1 MPAFQV
7 VLEMMMMRSWLL
19 WLTMLSCIWAS
30 GRVLLQVGS
39 AQGEAGLV
47 DGVGDQ
53 ARLAKPIRL
62 AALNAHSVLV
72 ADINNHAV
80 RQVDEDGRVSTLVG
94 EGLKAPHGVAVA
106 ANGQVAVADAESNQV
121 FLLDPGARKLTLLAG
136 EGTQGANDGPNAEAR
151 FSSPHSICWG
161 RQGQLFVAD
170 IGNSSLR
177 VIDQG
182 RTSTLAR
189 EGLKWPMDLALDGQ
203 GQLWIADAGLQ
214 TILKWS
220 PQTGLSKPFPNLQL
234 QMPHGLCIGPDG
246 SVYVAEMRAN
256 RITRID
262 PEGQLSTVWDE
273 GLLKPAAVLWESG
286 GLWVA
291 DLGHHRVLRLSLR

>member
-1 MPAFQV
+1 MKWIF
-7 VLEMMMMRSWLL
+7 WLL
-19 WLTMLSCIWAS
+19 LVTVVWAS

-39 AQGEAGLV
+39 PQGEAGLV

-62 AALNAHSVLV
+62 AALNKHSLLV

-80 RQVDEDGRVSTLVG
+80 RQVDEDGRVSTLVS

-106 ANGQVAVADAESNQV
+106 ADGRTAVADAESNQI
-121 FLLDPGARKLTLLAG
+121 FLLDAATHKLTLLAG
-136 EGTQGANDGPNAEAR
+136 EGGQGANDGPNAEAR
-151 FSSPHSICWG
+151 FSAPHSICWG
-161 RQGQLFVAD
+161 PQGQLFVAD

-177 VIDQG
+177 MIDQG
-182 RTSTLAR
+182 RVTTLAR
-189 EGLKWPMDLALDGQ
+189 EGMKWPMDLAVDSH

-220 PQTGLSKPFPNLQL
+220 PQAGLSKPFPDVQL
-234 QMPHGLCIGPDG
+234 QMPHGLCVGPDG

-256 RITRID
+256 RISRID
-262 PEGQLSTVWDE
+262 PEGQVSIVWDQ

-286 GLWVA
+286 SLWVA
-291 DLGHHRVLRLSLR
+291 DLGHHRVLRLSL